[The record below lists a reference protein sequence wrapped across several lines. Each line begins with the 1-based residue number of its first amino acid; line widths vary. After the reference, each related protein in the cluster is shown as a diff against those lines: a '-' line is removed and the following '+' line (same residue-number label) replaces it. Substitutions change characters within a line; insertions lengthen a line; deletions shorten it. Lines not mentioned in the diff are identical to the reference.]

1 MGIESAPKLVQKA
14 WGKKVRDAR
23 KRLGLS
29 QVAAAALVPCDQSTL
44 SRIETGDY
52 RQMNPE
58 MILRLCRAFDLD
70 PDHAFAWPPAI
81 VDIAGMR
88 EGSAA

>member
-1 MGIESAPKLVQKA
+1 METAPRLVQKA
-14 WGKKVRDAR
+14 WGKRVRAAR
-23 KRLGLS
+23 QKLGLS
-29 QVAAAALVPCDQSTL
+29 QTAGAALVPCDQSTL

-70 PDHAFAWPPAI
+70 PDRDFAWPPAI
-81 VDIAGMR
+81 VDIAAMR
-88 EGSAA
+88 SDQVPA

>member
-1 MGIESAPKLVQKA
+1 MGIESAPKLVQRA
-14 WGKKVRDAR
+14 WGKKVRAAR
-23 KRLGLS
+23 KAMGLS
-29 QVAAAALVPCDQSTL
+29 QTAGAARVPCDQSTL

-52 RQMNPE
+52 RRMNPE

-70 PDHAFAWPPAI
+70 PDRDFAWPPAI
-81 VDIAGMR
+81 VEIAEMR